1 MPCIL
6 SLALWKLSLSREE
19 RDGDVLEIS
28 RVQFYTFMEEI
39 LALSLLHVR
48 RTSQKVHGSRHCV
61 QSVRQALT
69 IVPGHGDQ
77 GIVLP

>member
-1 MPCIL
+1 MET
-6 SLALWKLSLSREE
+6 SLKYRGCNSIPS
-19 RDGDVLEIS
+19 
-28 RVQFYTFMEEI
+28 I

>member
-1 MPCIL
+1 MET
-6 SLALWKLSLSREE
+6 SLKYRGCNSIPSWSPHP
-19 RDGDVLEIS
+19 
-28 RVQFYTFMEEI
+28 I

>member
-1 MPCIL
+1 MET
-6 SLALWKLSLSREE
+6 SLKYRGCNSIPSWKRK
-19 RDGDVLEIS
+19 G
-28 RVQFYTFMEEI
+28 EI

>member
-1 MPCIL
+1 MET
-6 SLALWKLSLSREE
+6 SLKYRGCNSIPSWSPQRK
-19 RDGDVLEIS
+19 G
-28 RVQFYTFMEEI
+28 EI

>member
-1 MPCIL
+1 MET
-6 SLALWKLSLSREE
+6 SLKYRGCNS
-19 RDGDVLEIS
+19 I
-28 RVQFYTFMEEI
+28 
-39 LALSLLHVR
+39 ALSLLHVR

>member
-1 MPCIL
+1 MET
-6 SLALWKLSLSREE
+6 SLKYRGCNSIPS
-19 RDGDVLEIS
+19 
-28 RVQFYTFMEEI
+28 EI

>member
-1 MPCIL
+1 MET
-6 SLALWKLSLSREE
+6 SLKYRGCNS
-19 RDGDVLEIS
+19 IP
-28 RVQFYTFMEEI
+28 I

>member
-1 MPCIL
+1 MET
-6 SLALWKLSLSREE
+6 SLKYRGCNS
-19 RDGDVLEIS
+19 IP
-28 RVQFYTFMEEI
+28 

-48 RTSQKVHGSRHCV
+48 RTSQKVHGSRHFV

>member
-1 MPCIL
+1 MET
-6 SLALWKLSLSREE
+6 SLKYRGCNSIPSWSP
-19 RDGDVLEIS
+19 
-28 RVQFYTFMEEI
+28 EI